1 MTQPTLHAAP
11 RIRDVVREQVRA
23 VALALR
29 TPAIAAVSLMTI
41 GTLLTIGEFVS
52 SGGAVDFAPELS
64 MLPGIIGLLFPIGV
78 WKGEDRFGASLLWT
92 LPVDRRSHAL
102 AKVCGGWVCLMAAV
116 ALFLAWL
123 FVLSLITG
131 GNILGEQVLSVLP
144 SSTVPAPGTLDPA
157 ALRAVRYRPQL
168 LLWLVPFTAATGA
181 YLLAS
186 AVALGSRHPIRWV
199 IGIFLGAL
207 LLSALGSAASV
218 EWLKFGPANFV
229 RFVHEGRFGFD
240 ALLTA
245 RAESLKT
252 VAVLSNGKTVNV
264 WRDLPDVGEW
274 AIATLAWTSAGC
286 LALWAAVSRHRERR
300 RPAR

>member
-1 MTQPTLHAAP
+1 MTQPTLHAVP
-11 RIRDVVREQVRA
+11 RIRDVVREQIRA

-29 TPAIAAVSLMTI
+29 IPAIAAVSLMTI

-64 MLPGIIGLLFPIGV
+64 MIPGIVGLLFPIGV
-78 WKGEDRFGASLLWT
+78 WKGEDRFGTGFLWT

-116 ALFLAWL
+116 ALFLIWL
-123 FVLSLITG
+123 FVLSLLTG
-131 GNILGEQVLSVLP
+131 GNVLGEQVLRVLP
-144 SSTVPAPGTLDPA
+144 SPTVPPPGTLDPG
-157 ALRAVRYRPQL
+157 ALRAVRYTPQL

-181 YLLAS
+181 YILAS
-186 AVALGSRHPIRWV
+186 AVALGSRYPIRWV

-207 LLSALGSAASV
+207 LVSALGATANI
-218 EWLKFGPANFV
+218 EWLKLGPANVV
-229 RFVHEGRFGFD
+229 RFVHEGRYGFD

-252 VAVLSNGKTVNV
+252 VAVLSNGKTVDV
-264 WRDLPDVGEW
+264 WRGLPDLREW
-274 AIATLAWTSAGC
+274 AVATLAWSTAGC
-286 LALWAAVSRHRERR
+286 LALWAAASRHRERR